1 MLCVSVCN
9 TSQQGGKKRGRHEG
23 KTFKDMVGQSAA
35 FKDMVGQSTACLLLR
50 RVKVPL
56 KEALNL
62 QKGKIRSYVL
72 FMQSIGGHSCWHSNS

>member
-1 MLCVSVCN
+1 MLCVSTCN
-9 TSQQGGKKRGRHEG
+9 TSQQGGKKRGRHDG
-23 KTFKDMVGQSAA
+23 KT

-72 FMQSIGGHSCWHSNS
+72 FMQSIGGRSCWHSNSRWLCP